1 MSNED
6 IKAFCGLLLTVGAEA
21 TDKACRPIRGSSRP
35 PGGPG
40 ADRPGLPE
48 DAAPQPP
55 VHMIMRQAAVEV
67 VLSGGAAP
75 AGATV
80 ACLIGAADRDPGR
93 YKDPDRFDVFRDRL
107 TATTAFSAA
116 ADHLAF
122 ALGRHF
128 CGGALPVGVEVEIAT
143 NQVLDAMPDL
153 RSASGYDPAEQGV
166 FSRGPRALV
175 VDFTPR
181 TA

>member
-1 MSNED
+1 MSDED
-6 IKAFCGLLLTVGAEA
+6 IKAFCVLLLTVGAEA

-35 PGGPG
+35 SGGPG
-40 ADRPGLPE
+40 ADRPGLRG
-48 DAAPQPP
+48 DAAPRPAP
-55 VHMIMRQAAVEV
+55 VHMIMRQAAVDV
-67 VLSGGAAP
+67 MLSGGTVP

-80 ACLIGAADRDPGR
+80 TCLIGATNRDPGR
-93 YKDPDRFDVFRDRL
+93 YESGPLRRLPDDL

-116 ADHLAF
+116 AGHLTF

-128 CGGALPVGVEVEIAT
+128 CGGALPAGAEVEMAT

-153 RSASGYDPAEQGV
+153 RSASGYDPAEQGG
-166 FSRGPRALV
+166 FTCGPSALL
-175 VDFTPR
+175 VDFTAR